1 MPADRRPIKAFMDY
15 QADITAKAEEAR
27 LALWAKLNARGR
39 NLTKA
44 VAHAGRLLP
53 KRLAKQA
60 AVIVKAHGLGGNPKL
75 MRRIDMGAINTA
87 HSDIMTFL
95 DAIDVQERRKT
106 RVLNWFGGTVFNLIV
121 IVTCFIVWLTWSGHL

>member
-1 MPADRRPIKAFMDY
+1 
-15 QADITAKAEEAR
+15 
-27 LALWAKLNARGR
+27 
-39 NLTKA
+39 
-44 VAHAGRLLP
+44 
-53 KRLAKQA
+53 
-60 AVIVKAHGLGGNPKL
+60 

-106 RVLNWFGGTVFNLIV
+106 RVLNWFGGMVFNLIV